1 MIPIHHGIKGQDMQ
15 MWNSK
20 KQYKAESDRGKLNIW
35 GFISNFREETE
46 YVYGHQQKST
56 PV

>member
-15 MWNSK
+15 IWNSK